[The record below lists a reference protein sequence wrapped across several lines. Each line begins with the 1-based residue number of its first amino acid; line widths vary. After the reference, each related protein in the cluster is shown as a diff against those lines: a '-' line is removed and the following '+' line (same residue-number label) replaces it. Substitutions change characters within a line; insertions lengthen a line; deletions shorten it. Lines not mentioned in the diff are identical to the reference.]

1 MTKEAVTHIDGTL
14 KIISPET
21 EKSCFFGYYDL
32 KGYDDTDSFHLCNMA
47 DFEDRIPT
55 PSDAL
60 TLGVVD
66 ISERRF
72 EKIAETYA
80 WNFQQG
86 AMLQWHRKKKDT
98 VFYNAYKNGEYMTV
112 EKNLKTGHE
121 HFTPV
126 CANISRCG
134 KWGLSVNFLRI
145 YDFRAG
151 YGYCNEKDPY
161 FDIPQPANDGV
172 FLVNMETGDKKLIC
186 TYPEMA
192 SLIGLTSDRK
202 LVVNHIT
209 FNPSATKF
217 MMLVRTFPSEN
228 DKTWATNLIISDLS
242 GNMKLFSKMTMYSH
256 YDWEDDDIL
265 FGYCTHNGVDD
276 CYWLNTETGIWREI
290 PDDMTK
296 GFDIHC
302 LYSPDKNYILGDGC
316 PNGQGYRNVYL
327 YDCRK
332 EKYRIVLTAH
342 CPHSIDTVEFRSD
355 FHNRWNTKGT
365 SFSYDTI
372 QNGRRQILEVDL
384 SETGLI
390 Y

>member
-1 MTKEAVTHIDGTL
+1 MEKEPVTHIDGTL
-14 KIISPET
+14 RIISPKT

-32 KGYDDTDSFHLCNMA
+32 KAYDDTDSFHLCNMA
-47 DFEDRIPT
+47 EFEDRVPT
-55 PSDAL
+55 SADIL
-60 TLGVVD
+60 TLGIVD
-66 ISERRF
+66 LANGNF
-72 EKIAETYA
+72 EKIDETCA

-86 AMLQWHRKKKDT
+86 AMLQWHRSKKDT
-98 VFYNAYKNGEYMTV
+98 VFYNVYENGEYITV
-112 EKNLKTGHE
+112 EKNIKTGHR
-121 HFTPV
+121 HYTPV
-126 CANISRCG
+126 CANISRDG

-145 YDFRAG
+145 YDFRKG

-161 FDIPQPANDGV
+161 FDIAQPENDGV
-172 FLVNMETGDKKLIC
+172 FLVDMETGDKKLIC

-192 SLIGLTSDRK
+192 HLIGLTSDRK

-242 GNMKLFSKMTMYSH
+242 GNMKLMSRMTMYSH
-256 YDWEDDDIL
+256 YDWQDDDTL
-265 FGYCTHNGVDD
+265 FGYCTYNGVDD
-276 CYWLNTETGIWREI
+276 CYWLNTEKGIWKEI

-332 EKYRIVLTAH
+332 EKYCIVLTAH
-342 CPHSIDTVEFRSD
+342 CPHSLATVEFRSD

-365 SFSYDTI
+365 RFSYDTI